1 MRDYNLRM
9 PIEYVAI
16 DLETTGLNTDRDA
29 IIEVA
34 AVRFSVEGV
43 MGTFQSLLRP
53 DLKVPLRV
61 LQFTGLSALDLAAAP
76 VAAEVLPAFAAFV
89 GDRQLVGHSV
99 GQDIA
104 FLRRAGLTLDQDR
117 LDTFELATVLL
128 PGMGRYGLGHLV
140 ARLGLSGTDDA
151 HRALADAQMHRLLFL
166 DLLERAAGLPD
177 VVLAVAADLA
187 GRVPSWSLGP
197 VFVRALEQG
206 VQGANVVVPPAFM
219 PEGEDDGRRSGPV
232 EPIGAFDPERL
243 EALLAP
249 GGRLEALAPEAYEDR
264 PSQRRMLRAVAR
276 TFADEGQ
283 LLVEAG
289 TGTGKT
295 LAYLLPAAAWGEAG
309 DAVVVATHTVAL
321 QEQILR
327 QDLPLARR
335 ILDRPIHAAVL
346 KGRSHYLCKSALA
359 RFLRRRQLD
368 AVGARFA
375 MKLLVWS
382 RLTKTGDRAELL
394 LPPEE
399 QSLWRQVSAEAG
411 CHPADCEA
419 AATGNCWLPLARSR
433 AAAADLILVNHALLL
448 ADVATE
454 RSLLP
459 PYRRLVIDE
468 AHQLESAATNAL
480 ATGLDRGALDLLLS
494 ELQAVD
500 GPLAATLA
508 AAAGDAERARVA
520 TARTQAA
527 AESAR
532 SEAAAF
538 FLELEHF
545 LAEAQGGRHAG
556 EVRFTDALR
565 RQPAWLGLE
574 LAAETLQDR
583 LGAVQAQLSAVVEA
597 LGDGAHGPLLR
608 PRDGLAGAVAALDR
622 IVLRSRRDQVA
633 WAARSDNGRAALH
646 EAPLDVAG
654 ALADGVFRDL
664 RGLVLTSATL
674 RAGDDLEFI
683 RERLGLADAE
693 GLVLE
698 APFDLR
704 QSLLVC
710 APADMP
716 PPNAPDY
723 QPTLDQT
730 LIQLARATGGRML
743 VLYTSHAGLKRSYHA
758 IRQPLGDAGIAVI
771 GQGLDGP
778 RHQLIETLR
787 RGEHPTVL
795 LGTRSFWEGVDV
807 PGDAL
812 SVVVIARLPFDVPTD
827 PVFQARAER
836 FEDGFLHYAVPQS
849 VLRFRQGLGRLI
861 RSQRDRGV
869 AVILDSRFH
878 GRGYGQLFQEALPD
892 CARSGASRMDL
903 PAVARAFLESGD
915 IPESTL

>member
-1 MRDYNLRM
+1 M
-9 PIEYVAI
+9 
-16 DLETTGLNTDRDA
+16 
-29 IIEVA
+29 
-34 AVRFSVEGV
+34 
-43 MGTFQSLLRP
+43 
-53 DLKVPLRV
+53 
-61 LQFTGLSALDLAAAP
+61 
-76 VAAEVLPAFAAFV
+76 
-89 GDRQLVGHSV
+89 
-99 GQDIA
+99 
-104 FLRRAGLTLDQDR
+104 
-117 LDTFELATVLL
+117 
-128 PGMGRYGLGHLV
+128 
-140 ARLGLSGTDDA
+140 
-151 HRALADAQMHRLLFL
+151 
-166 DLLERAAGLPD
+166 
-177 VVLAVAADLA
+177 
-187 GRVPSWSLGP
+187 
-197 VFVRALEQG
+197 
-206 VQGANVVVPPAFM
+206 
-219 PEGEDDGRRSGPV
+219 
-232 EPIGAFDPERL
+232 
-243 EALLAP
+243 
-249 GGRLEALAPEAYEDR
+249 
-264 PSQRRMLRAVAR
+264 
-276 TFADEGQ
+276 
-283 LLVEAG
+283 
-289 TGTGKT
+289 
-295 LAYLLPAAAWGEAG
+295 
-309 DAVVVATHTVAL
+309 
-321 QEQILR
+321 
-327 QDLPLARR
+327 
-335 ILDRPIHAAVL
+335 
-346 KGRSHYLCKSALA
+346 
-359 RFLRRRQLD
+359 
-368 AVGARFA
+368 
-375 MKLLVWS
+375 
-382 RLTKTGDRAELL
+382 
-394 LPPEE
+394 
-399 QSLWRQVSAEAG
+399 
-411 CHPADCEA
+411 
-419 AATGNCWLPLARSR
+419 
-433 AAAADLILVNHALLL
+433 
-448 ADVATE
+448 
-454 RSLLP
+454 
-459 PYRRLVIDE
+459 
-468 AHQLESAATNAL
+468 
-480 ATGLDRGALDLLLS
+480 
-494 ELQAVD
+494 
-500 GPLAATLA
+500 
-508 AAAGDAERARVA
+508 
-520 TARTQAA
+520 
-527 AESAR
+527 
-532 SEAAAF
+532 
-538 FLELEHF
+538 
-545 LAEAQGGRHAG
+545 
-556 EVRFTDALR
+556 RFTDALR

-597 LGDGAHGPLLR
+597 LGEGARGPLLR

-710 APADMP
+710 APADMS

-723 QPTLDQT
+723 QPALDQT

-807 PGDAL
+807 PGAAL

>member
-1 MRDYNLRM
+1 MRDYTLRM
-9 PIEYVAI
+9 PTDYVAI

-34 AVRFSVEGV
+34 AVRFSAEGV

-53 DLKVPLRV
+53 ELKVPLRV

-76 VAAEVLPAFAAFV
+76 VAADVLPAFADFV
-89 GDRQLVGHSV
+89 GESILVGHSV
-99 GQDIA
+99 GQDVA
-104 FLRRAGLTLDQDR
+104 FLRRAGLALDQAR

-166 DLLERAAGLPD
+166 DLLARAADLPD
-177 VVLAVAADLA
+177 VVLAAAADLA

-197 VFVRALEQG
+197 VFVRAFEQG
-206 VQGANVVVPPAFM
+206 GRGAAAVPPAFL
-219 PEGEDDGRRSGPV
+219 PEGDDDGFRPGPV
-232 EPIGAFDPERL
+232 DPVGAFDPERL

-295 LAYLLPAAAWGEAG
+295 LAYLLPAAAWGAAG
-309 DAVVVATHTVAL
+309 ESVVVATHTVAL

-346 KGRSHYLCKSALA
+346 KGRSHYLCKSALL

-411 CHPADCEA
+411 CHPAHCEA
-419 AATGNCWLPLARSR
+419 AAAGTCWLPLARSR
-433 AAAADLILVNHALLL
+433 AAAADLVLVNHALLL

-459 PYRRLVIDE
+459 PYRRMVIDE

-480 ATGLDRGALDLLLS
+480 ATGLDRGGLDLLLS

-500 GPLAATLA
+500 GPLSAALTT
-508 AAAGDAERARVA
+508 AAGDAEGARVA

-532 SEAAAF
+532 SEASAF

-583 LGAVQAQLSAVVEA
+583 LGAVQAQLSAVGEA
-597 LGDGAHGPLLR
+597 LGEGARGPLLR
-608 PRDGLAGAVAALDR
+608 PRDSLAAAVSALDR

-654 ALADGVFRDL
+654 ALADGVFRNL

-683 RERLGLADAE
+683 RDRLGLADAE

-723 QPTLDQT
+723 QPALDQT

-758 IRQPLGDAGIAVI
+758 IRQPLGDAGIVVI

-807 PGDAL
+807 PGEAL

-861 RSQRDRGV
+861 RGQRDRGV